1 MYFFSINDVMG
12 ACLQTVGKSNLKY
25 KSPMGK
31 ISKMSKY
38 TGKLN
43 LKEINSQYTCIPI
56 SRRIQLS
63 FIFVDKVHVL
73 YWKLMYEK
81 HC

>member
-1 MYFFSINDVMG
+1 MYIFSINDVMG
-12 ACLQTVGKSNLKY
+12 ACPQTVGKSNLRY

-31 ISKMSKY
+31 ISKLSKY

>member
-1 MYFFSINDVMG
+1 MYIFSLNDVMG
-12 ACLQTVGKSNLKY
+12 ACPQTVGKSNLKY